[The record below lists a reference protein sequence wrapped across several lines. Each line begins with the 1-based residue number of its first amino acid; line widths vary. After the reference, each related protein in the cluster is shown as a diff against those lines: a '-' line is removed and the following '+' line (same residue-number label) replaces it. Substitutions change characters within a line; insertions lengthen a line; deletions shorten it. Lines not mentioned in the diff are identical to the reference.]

1 MVVFYEPLTSFSIM
15 LAIVITDST
24 GYTHFHPISATTG
37 QSYSLGR
44 SESCDFSLPHE
55 ATLSEVHCFLSVV
68 DGYVYLQDNGST
80 NGILADS
87 RTVTAEYMAQGREYI
102 LGSCRLMLM
111 YTEDEQTQQPVRKVA
126 KLKAKTVTATPA
138 PQPTYET
145 PAPAAQPARKIAKLK
160 AKTITAAP
168 VYEQPAP
175 EPVYEQPAPEPVY
188 EQPAPEPVY
197 EQPAPE
203 PVYEQPAP
211 EPVYEQPA
219 PEPVYEQPAP
229 EPVYEQP
236 APEPVYEQPA
246 PEPVYEQPAPE
257 PVYEQPAP
265 EPVYEQPAPE
275 PEATAQPITSPT
287 PESAAAKSTDA
298 GEKKSTS
305 KKKGG
310 RKTPTKAPTRMRAS
324 KAAKAAAHATYEP
337 EAPRTGALAELPKSF
352 DLKLR
357 LINDKHNL
365 KVGTALRFGLTA
377 DCNCYIYLL
386 QYDSEGQANLL
397 VPGDADIAHKLF
409 KSIETQF
416 PSVNCKDYDLMVEEP
431 VGKETIIALA
441 CTQETNFA
449 EVWQNLVNSSTEQPT
464 AGTLELQAMTNTKTD
479 STHWSSFVLGIQTKL

>member
-55 ATLSEVHCFLSVV
+55 STLSEVHCFLSVV

-160 AKTITAAP
+160 AKTVTAAP

-188 EQPAPEPVY
+188 EQPAPEPEYEQPAPEPLY

-211 EPVYEQPA
+211 EPE
-219 PEPVYEQPAP
+219 
-229 EPVYEQP
+229 
-236 APEPVYEQPA
+236 
-246 PEPVYEQPAPE
+246 
-257 PVYEQPAP
+257 
-265 EPVYEQPAPE
+265 YEQPAPE

>member
-55 ATLSEVHCFLSVV
+55 STLSEVHCFLSVV

-80 NGILADS
+80 NGILS
-87 RTVTAEYMAQGREYI
+87 ETRTVTAEYMAQGREYI

-160 AKTITAAP
+160 AKTITAA
-168 VYEQPAP
+168 
-175 EPVYEQPAPEPVY
+175 
-188 EQPAPEPVY
+188 
-197 EQPAPE
+197 
-203 PVYEQPAP
+203 
-211 EPVYEQPA
+211 
-219 PEPVYEQPAP
+219 
-229 EPVYEQP
+229 
-236 APEPVYEQPA
+236 
-246 PEPVYEQPAPE
+246 PVYEQPAPE